1 MLHASGLPKF
11 LWGEAINHAVYL
23 KNRTGTKALDGKMPY
38 KAFHETKPNLHC
50 LPEFGSQV
58 WVHDT
63 SGSKLDGQAMMG
75 RWVGFDEES
84 SGHQIY
90 FPGKQTVA
98 IEHSVK
104 FDPTDVKVYLP
115 QVVSTEGE
123 QKKSAVEQLSKSFGL
138 GPVPQL
144 IKSTDVDPLGNN
156 FEKQPDIES
165 RPKRI
170 RQESATIKRLRASE
184 GVVSGLPKERGQL
197 PKGVQQG
204 SSTEVAEDDEV
215 ATTATVAIAEVD
227 EVEPSY
233 EEARLRSD
241 WPEWR
246 KAIDVELQNADT
258 WDIVERP
265 GGVNVVD
272 SKWVFHLK
280 KDAEGRIV
288 KWKARLVARGFT
300 QV

>member
-1 MLHASGLPKF
+1 
-11 LWGEAINHAVYL
+11 
-23 KNRTGTKALDGKMPY
+23 
-38 KAFHETKPNLHC
+38 
-50 LPEFGSQV
+50 
-58 WVHDT
+58 
-63 SGSKLDGQAMMG
+63 
-75 RWVGFDEES
+75 
-84 SGHQIY
+84 
-90 FPGKQTVA
+90 
-98 IEHSVK
+98 VK

-123 QKKSAVEQLSKSFGL
+123 QEKSAVEQLSKSFGL

-156 FEKQPDIES
+156 FEKQPDIKS

-170 RQESATIKRLRASE
+170 QQESAIIKRLRAGE
-184 GVVSGLPKERGQL
+184 GVVSGLPKEHGQL

-204 SSTEVAEDDEV
+204 SSTEVAEDDE
-215 ATTATVAIAEVD
+215 ATTTAAVAIAEVD

-233 EEARLRSD
+233 EEAHLRSD

-246 KAIDVELQNADT
+246 KAIDVELQNLKSADT

-272 SKWVFHLK
+272 SKWVFRLK

-288 KWKARLVARGFT
+288 KWKAHLVARGFT
-300 QV
+300 QVQGVDYFETFAPVARLASI